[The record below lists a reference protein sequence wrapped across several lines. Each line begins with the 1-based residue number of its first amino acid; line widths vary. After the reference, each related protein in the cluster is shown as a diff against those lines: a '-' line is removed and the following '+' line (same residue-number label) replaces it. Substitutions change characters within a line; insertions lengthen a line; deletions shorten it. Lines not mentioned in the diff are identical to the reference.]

1 MGKRENEIIG
11 LSGQFFEKIDFCLGE
26 MGKMVEAYINDDRK
40 LTEELYEKVD
50 GQETE
55 IDGLRRQIS
64 KKLFEG
70 AFLPLLREEWLNFLE
85 TADKIADEAEAS
97 TDFLILQ
104 KPLIPEDLKEKLKE
118 LISGVIT
125 SFQPLRDGF
134 SSLFKDFSTTLSY
147 VEKVNIKETEVDK
160 KEEELVKL
168 IFEKDMELAQKILLR
183 ELVNKIADISD
194 RIEDSADRLEI
205 LIIKKRL

>member
-1 MGKRENEIIG
+1 MGRRENEIIE
-11 LSGQFFEKIDFCLGE
+11 LSGRFFEKIDFCLGE

-85 TADKIADEAEAS
+85 IADKIADEAEAS

-104 KPLIPEDLKEKLKE
+104 KPLIPEDLKEKIKE
-118 LISGVIT
+118 LISGVID
-125 SFQPLRDGF
+125 SFQPLRNGF

-147 VEKVNIKETEVDK
+147 IEKVNIKETEVDK

>member
-1 MGKRENEIIG
+1 MGRRENEIIE
-11 LSGQFFEKIDFCLGE
+11 LSGRFFEKIGFCLGE
-26 MGKMVEAYINDDRK
+26 MGKMVEAYLENARK

-85 TADKIADEAEAS
+85 IADKIADEAEAS

-104 KPLIPEDLKEKLKE
+104 KPLIPEDLKEKIKE
-118 LISGVIT
+118 LISGVID
-125 SFQPLRDGF
+125 SFQPLRNGF

-147 VEKVNIKETEVDK
+147 IEKVNIKETEVDK

>member
-1 MGKRENEIIG
+1 MGRRENEIIG

-26 MGKMVEAYINDDRK
+26 MGKMVEAYLNNDRK

-70 AFLPLLREEWLNFLE
+70 AFLPLLREEWLNLLE

-97 TDFLILQ
+97 TDFLVLQ
-104 KPLIPEDLKEKLKE
+104 KPLIPEDLKEKIKE
-118 LISGVIT
+118 LISGVID
-125 SFQPLRDGF
+125 SFQPLRNGF

-147 VEKVNIKETEVDK
+147 IEKVNIKETEVDK